1 MVTGNSYRDI
11 INPVAPLFQ
20 AHSIRWG
27 QSLFIAADI
36 KSMNKMEL
44 LPPPPPTPSPLL
56 EACNTVNGSENKKIN
71 SEIES
76 YAAEGMPPPPKRIRI
91 FMSLRFSI

>member
-1 MVTGNSYRDI
+1 
-11 INPVAPLFQ
+11 
-20 AHSIRWG
+20 
-27 QSLFIAADI
+27 
-36 KSMNKMEL
+36 MEL
-44 LPPPPPTPSPLL
+44 LPPSPPSPLL

>member
-76 YAAEGMPPPPKRIRI
+76 YAA
-91 FMSLRFSI
+91 

>member
-36 KSMNKMEL
+36 NFMNKMEL
-44 LPPPPPTPSPLL
+44 LPPPPPSPLL